1 MSVKFWLEKKQN
13 YFYTVRMLHDEST
26 TAVLLL
32 ELLHIQVFITVCFD
46 ADFVNFT
53 TKVCF
58 LIPHYNLWTH
68 SLL

>member
-1 MSVKFWLEKKQN
+1 MMKDPVLEEGGGVATGKGL
-13 YFYTVRMLHDEST
+13 RT
-26 TAVLLL
+26 TAQ

-58 LIPHYNLWTH
+58 LIPRYNL
-68 SLL
+68 